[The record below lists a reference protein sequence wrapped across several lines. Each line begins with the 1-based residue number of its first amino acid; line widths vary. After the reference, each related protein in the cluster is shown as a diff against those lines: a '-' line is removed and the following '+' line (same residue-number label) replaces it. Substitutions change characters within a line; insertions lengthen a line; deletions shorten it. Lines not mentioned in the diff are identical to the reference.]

1 MMRNRTINF
10 AKSDARPEDIK
21 GTIGVSDRFA
31 DPKLKEAI
39 AEQMRAPQAPAAQ
52 PGADGSPARAEDT
65 EGTLR
70 TKRDVEDVLTEI
82 AGTAGRFMRIPRTKL
97 MATPAAWNPFSQ
109 VSQEKKVLMA
119 DSIYRTGLQQ
129 PIVVRSLD
137 EAGNMYQILA
147 GNTRNEIYGVLYELT
162 GDEKYAS
169 IEAKVYGYGELTDD
183 QAREIASD
191 TNYVQRAELSSRDK
205 AYAIHTKVEMLKK
218 NKVAAVLDR
227 VAEQMNIQRSSVF
240 YWNKVFSLIPEFY
253 AYFDEGRIR
262 LKTASRIAS
271 WPPAIQKALWERR
284 DFLTDDLILKIPAKT
299 PYDQIIP
306 RFEELLDISTAP
318 KKELGHI
325 QSVDVQDR
333 TYTIQAE
340 VDRPDDSEVVVL
352 CVPKAKMK
360 ALQHK
365 YGDYLIK

>member
-39 AEQMRAPQAPAAQ
+39 EEQLRSEQPMASEQEEAGPAVSEVA
-52 PGADGSPARAEDT
+52 GEASRGRREVD
-65 EGTLR
+65 
-70 TKRDVEDVLTEI
+70 DVLTEI

-129 PIVVRSLD
+129 PIVVRSID

-205 AYAIHTKVEMLKK
+205 AYAVHIKVEMLKK

-271 WPPAIQKALWERR
+271 WPPAIQKDLWERR

-325 QSVDVQDR
+325 QSVEVQDR
-333 TYTIQAE
+333 TYTIQAK

-360 ALQHK
+360 ALQRT

>member
-1 MMRNRTINF
+1 
-10 AKSDARPEDIK
+10 
-21 GTIGVSDRFA
+21 
-31 DPKLKEAI
+31 
-39 AEQMRAPQAPAAQ
+39 
-52 PGADGSPARAEDT
+52 
-65 EGTLR
+65 
-70 TKRDVEDVLTEI
+70 
-82 AGTAGRFMRIPRTKL
+82 
-97 MATPAAWNPFSQ
+97 
-109 VSQEKKVLMA
+109 
-119 DSIYRTGLQQ
+119 
-129 PIVVRSLD
+129 
-137 EAGNMYQILA
+137 MYQILA

-205 AYAIHTKVEMLKK
+205 AYAVHTKVEMLKK

-253 AYFDEGRIR
+253 AHFDEGRIR

-271 WPPAIQKALWERR
+271 WPPAIQKDLWERR
-284 DFLTDDLILKIPAKT
+284 DFLTDDLIRKIPAKT

-325 QSVDVQDR
+325 QSVEVQDR

-352 CVPKAKMK
+352 CVPKGKMK
-360 ALQHK
+360 ALQRA
-365 YGDYLIK
+365 YGDFLIK

>member
-39 AEQMRAPQAPAAQ
+39 EEQLRSEQPMAPEQEEAAMTSSEDAEEASR
-52 PGADGSPARAEDT
+52 G
-65 EGTLR
+65 
-70 TKRDVEDVLTEI
+70 KRDVDDVLTEI
-82 AGTAGRFMRIPRTKL
+82 AGTAGHFMRIPRAKL
-97 MATPAAWNPFSQ
+97 LPTPAEWNPFSQ

-129 PIVVRSLD
+129 PIVVRSMD
-137 EAGNMYQILA
+137 ETGSAYQILA
-147 GNTRNEIYGVLYELT
+147 GNTRNEIFGILYELT
-162 GDEKYAS
+162 KDEKYTA

-191 TNYVQRAELSSRDK
+191 TNYVQRAELSLRDK

-227 VAEQMNIQRSSVF
+227 VAEQMDIQRSSVF
-240 YWNKVFSLIPEFY
+240 YWNKVFNLIPEFY
-253 AYFDEGRIR
+253 AYFDEGRIL

-271 WPPAIQKALWERR
+271 WPPEVQQALWERR
-284 DFLTDDLILKIPAKT
+284 DFLTDDMIRQIPAKT
-299 PYDQIIP
+299 PYDQVIP
-306 RFEELLDISTAP
+306 RFEALLEESTAP
-318 KKELGHI
+318 KKELGRI
-325 QSVDVQDR
+325 QSMDVQDR
-333 TYTIQAE
+333 IYTIHAE

-360 ALQHK
+360 ALCRK